1 MIYSQHQ
8 LNILG
13 ISCKR
18 NYIMWKVFLCE
29 SCLSSIVSVTRILYP
44 GGSVSIISSGYQR
57 AAKIFYK
64 LAIEA
69 NKRGDYFPVWGICL
83 GYEQLAVLTSGR
95 RIYCRVL
102 IQVMC
107 HYIWTTNGMALG
119 HFSQNRKLRK
129 RKRCSLIGCIV
140 THLSVSFRLLTQM
153 RTYDFPISGT
163 RWHPEKNAFEW
174 GTTFYMAE
182 FFVHEARKNYH
193 RFEFGDEE
201 SKVLIYNCNPVYS
214 GPRSTFEQKDFF
226 LMFVCWEA
234 F

>member
-1 MIYSQHQ
+1 PLTSPFHSFRINQTKEHYKT
-8 LNILG
+8 LFNG
-13 ISCKR
+13 
-18 NYIMWKVFLCE
+18 
-29 SCLSSIVSVTRILYP
+29 ILYP

-107 HYIWTTNGMALG
+107 HYIWTTNGM
-119 HFSQNRKLRK
+119 HFLF
-129 RKRCSLIGCIV
+129 L
-140 THLSVSFRLLTQM
+140 HLSKA
-153 RTYDFPISGT
+153 YDFPISGT
-163 RWHPEKNAFEW
+163 RWHPEKN
-174 GTTFYMAE
+174 TTFYMAE